1 MFFPCSEVQFGPE
14 VAPHPSSSRNP
25 VLAAQPIAQEMLQSL
40 IAAQEKELG
49 NIARELHDDVCQR
62 LAMLSMKIE
71 KVAAAWAQGQTNI
84 GEQLERI
91 WCECSALAGHVQTL
105 SHDLHPSLLDA
116 IGLLASIKSL
126 CREVS
131 EQSCVAIEFT
141 SKDVPDSLSGEVSL
155 ALYRLVQ
162 EALHNSIKYSSA
174 DHCHVHLQ
182 GERGQVELEVRDWG
196 VGFDVAGVTGKGG
209 LGLISMRERIHLLD
223 GQIKIESKPNYGTRI
238 RASVPLKAQCKNAE
252 HPPGE
257 VSRNDAH

>member
-1 MFFPCSEVQFGPE
+1 MFFLCSEVQFGPE
-14 VAPHPSSSRNP
+14 SVSHPICGPDPGSP
-25 VLAAQPIAQEMLQSL
+25 EQPMAREMLQSL

-71 KVAAAWAQGQTNI
+71 RVAAAWAKGQTNI

-91 WCECSALAGHVQTL
+91 WSECSALAGHVQTL

-131 EQSCVAIEFT
+131 EQSGLAIEFT
-141 SKDVPDSLSGEVSL
+141 SKDVPDCLSGEVSL

-182 GERGQVELEVRDWG
+182 EERGQVELEVRDWG
-196 VGFDVAGVTGKGG
+196 VGFDVASVTTKGG
-209 LGLISMRERIHLLD
+209 LGLISMRERIHLID
-223 GQIKIESKPNYGTRI
+223 GQISIESKPNYGTRI
-238 RASVPLKAQCKNAE
+238 RASVPLTPQCKTRSMI
-252 HPPGE
+252 PSQG
-257 VSRNDAH
+257 R